1 MQAISKDATDIIAEI
16 EKRIKTERQFY
27 HFNVD
32 ILHIQAVKEFIKTTD
47 YEIIQ
52 EDKLFFTIEL
62 FLKRKVQN
70 ETTFSN
76 NY

>member
-1 MQAISKDATDIIAEI
+1 MQTISQDATAIIAEI
-16 EKRIKTERQFY
+16 ERRIKTERQFY

-32 ILHIQAVKEFIKTTD
+32 ILHIKAVKEFIKTTH

-62 FLKRKVQN
+62 FLKRKA
-70 ETTFSN
+70 
-76 NY
+76 

>member
-1 MQAISKDATDIIAEI
+1 MKTISQDATAIIAEI

-32 ILHIQAVKEFIKTTD
+32 ILHLTAVKEFIKTTD

-62 FLKRKVQN
+62 FLRRKA
-70 ETTFSN
+70 
-76 NY
+76 

>member
-1 MQAISKDATDIIAEI
+1 MTQISKDVTAIIAEI
-16 EKRIKTERQFY
+16 ERRIKTERQFY

-52 EDKLFFTIEL
+52 EYKLFFTIEL
-62 FLKRKVQN
+62 FLKRKA
-70 ETTFSN
+70 
-76 NY
+76 

>member
-1 MQAISKDATDIIAEI
+1 MKTISQDATAIIAEI

-32 ILHIQAVKEFIKTTD
+32 ILHIQSVKEFIKTTD

-52 EDKLFFTIEL
+52 EYKLFFTIEL
-62 FLKRKVQN
+62 FLKRKA
-70 ETTFSN
+70 
-76 NY
+76 